1 MSSADARGTVSA
13 HRLGPSIAL
22 VAAVCCAASIA
33 ACGGSGSGPSVVG
46 GTTAT
51 GNSSPVALSRCMRAH
66 GLTNFPDPK
75 QGSGGLG
82 FPGGLFVSSDGTL
95 TVDGASF
102 AGPAL
107 KTAEKACKGFLP
119 GGGGPPPPVSASQ
132 KKAALANA
140 ECMRRHG
147 VPNFPDPTFPAG
159 GGVAINLGPGVNPQ
173 SPAFKQAAAACGGPA
188 RRIG

>member
-1 MSSADARGTVSA
+1 MSSADTSGTVHA
-13 HRLGPSIAL
+13 HRLGPWIGL
-22 VAAVCCAASIA
+22 VAAVSCAAAIA

-66 GLTNFPDPK
+66 RLTNFPDPK

-82 FPGGLFVSSDGTL
+82 FPEGLLMSSDGTL

-107 KTAEKACKGFLP
+107 KTAEQACKRFLP
-119 GGGGPPPPVSASQ
+119 GGSGPPPPVSPRQ

-140 ECMRRHG
+140 QCMRTHG
-147 VPNFPDPTFPAG
+147 VPNFPDPTFPTG
-159 GGVAINLGPGVNPQ
+159 GGVAITGSGVNPQ

>member
-1 MSSADARGTVSA
+1 MSSADTCGTVSA
-13 HRLGPSIAL
+13 DRLGRSLAL
-22 VAAVCCAASIA
+22 VAVVCCAAAIA
-33 ACGGSGSGPSVVG
+33 ACGGSGPSVVG

-82 FPGGLFVSSDGTL
+82 FPGGLFMSSDGTL
-95 TVDGASF
+95 TVDGVSF

-107 KTAEKACKGFLP
+107 KTAQQACKRFLP

-140 ECMRRHG
+140 RCMRRHG

-159 GGVAINLGPGVNPQ
+159 GGVAIKIGSGVNPQ
-173 SPAFKQAAAACGGPA
+173 SPAFKQAAAACGGP
-188 RRIG
+188 G